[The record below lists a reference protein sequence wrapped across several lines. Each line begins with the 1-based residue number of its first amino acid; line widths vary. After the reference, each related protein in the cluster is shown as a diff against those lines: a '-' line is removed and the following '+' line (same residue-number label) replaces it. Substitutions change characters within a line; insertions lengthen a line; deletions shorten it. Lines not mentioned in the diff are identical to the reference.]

1 MICDAEDAM
10 IADVLREAKNRMNG
24 AITSLESDLAAFR
37 TGRASTKLV
46 EHLKVEQYGVEMQLN
61 QMAVISVPEPQ
72 QLAIRPYDRGSM
84 SAIEKAIMKSDL
96 GIMPN
101 NDGQVIRLNI
111 PRLTEERRRDL
122 TRIVGRRIEEA
133 KVAVR
138 NVRRDLN
145 HDLKELKD
153 EKLISEDDFTR
164 GEKQL
169 QDVTNSFISQI
180 EEIGRAKEAEIMEV

>member
-1 MICDAEDAM
+1 M
-10 IADVLREAKNRMNG
+10 IADVMREARSRMDG
-24 AITSLESDLAAFR
+24 AIKSLESDLAAFR
-37 TGRASTKLV
+37 TGRASTKLI
-46 EHLKVEQYGVEMQLN
+46 EHLKVELYGSEMHLN

-84 SAIEKAIMKSDL
+84 AAIERAILKSDL

-122 TRIVGRRIEEA
+122 NRIVGRRIEEA

-138 NVRRDLN
+138 NIRRDLN
-145 HDLKELKD
+145 SDLKELKD
-153 EKLISEDDFTR
+153 EKLVSEDEFHR

-169 QDVTNSFISQI
+169 QEITDAHITQI
-180 EEIGRAKEAEIMEV
+180 DEIGRAKEAEIMEV

>member
-1 MICDAEDAM
+1 M
-10 IADVLREAKNRMNG
+10 IADVMREARNRMSG
-24 AITSLESDLAAFR
+24 AITSLESDLGAFR

-46 EHLKVEQYGVEMQLN
+46 EHLKVEQYGMEMQLN

-72 QLAIRPYDRGSM
+72 QLAIRPYDR
-84 SAIEKAIMKSDL
+84 SALSVIEKAIMKSDL

-122 TRIVGRRIEEA
+122 TRIVGRRVEEA

-138 NVRRDLN
+138 NIRRDLN

-153 EKLISEDDFTR
+153 EKLIAEDDFTR

-169 QDVTNSFISQI
+169 QEITDKFISQI
-180 EEIGRAKEAEIMEV
+180 EDIGRAKEAEIMEV

>member
-1 MICDAEDAM
+1 M
-10 IADVLREAKNRMNG
+10 IADVMREANNRMKG
-24 AITSLESDLAAFR
+24 AIASLESDLGAFR

-46 EHLKVEQYGVEMQLN
+46 EHLRVEQYGVEMQLS
-61 QMAVISVPEPQ
+61 QMATISVPEPQ
-72 QLAIRPYDRGSM
+72 QLAIRPYDRSAL
-84 SAIEKAIMKSDL
+84 SAIEKSIRKSGL
-96 GIMPN
+96 GTMPN
-101 NDGQVIRLNI
+101 SDGQVIRLNS

-122 TRIVGRRIEEA
+122 TKIVGRRIEEA

-153 EKLISEDDFTR
+153 EKLIPEDDFTR

-169 QDVTNSFISQI
+169 QDVTDKFISQI
-180 EEIGRAKEAEIMEV
+180 EEIGRTKEAEIMEV